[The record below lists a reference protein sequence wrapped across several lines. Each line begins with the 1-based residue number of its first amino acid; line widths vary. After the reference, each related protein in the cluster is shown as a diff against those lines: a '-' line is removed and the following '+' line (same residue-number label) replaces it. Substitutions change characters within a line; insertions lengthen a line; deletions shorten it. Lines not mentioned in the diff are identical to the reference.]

1 MMTCACQRSVLSLG
15 SHGCGPLE
23 ARALDSWCSQTL
35 APQTPGL
42 CLRPGEK
49 GQLHSHAVAI
59 IIVTAT
65 IVINGILTLL
75 PKPYEAFPPTS
86 RSYRST
92 ARSGW
97 IMRLLL
103 VSVFLLGSRA
113 TVATATGNG
122 DDMHVGGSPW
132 AEAVGDGSP

>member
-1 MMTCACQRSVLSLG
+1 MMACACLWSVLSLG
-15 SHGCGPLE
+15 SHGCGPSE

-42 CLRPGEK
+42 CSRPGEK
-49 GQLHSHAVAI
+49 GQLHSHAAAA

-65 IVINGILTLL
+65 IVVNGIRTLL
-75 PKPYEAFPPTS
+75 PKHLVAFPPTS
-86 RSYRST
+86 LCYRST
-92 ARSGW
+92 TLLGW

-113 TVATATGNG
+113 AFATANG
-122 DDMHVGGSPW
+122 DQSDHTVSGRQVADADLHVS
-132 AEAVGDGSP
+132 D